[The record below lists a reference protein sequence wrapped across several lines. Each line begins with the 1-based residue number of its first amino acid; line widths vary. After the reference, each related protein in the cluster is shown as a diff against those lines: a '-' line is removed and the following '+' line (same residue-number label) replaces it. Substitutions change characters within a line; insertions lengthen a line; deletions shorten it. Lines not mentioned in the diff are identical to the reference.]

1 MKTSIR
7 KLQVVVFLLAI
18 LSLLII
24 IGDSIIINVYT
35 AEMAF
40 DPNTISG
47 WETMIMIGTVLLGIF
62 FLASMYWMSQ
72 LEGDKGRFSPG
83 KIATMVF
90 GAVCVFLLL
99 GEKAVANQIGE
110 YMLSQQDVEV
120 LMGRLQLMFILQ
132 LVYVLLIMVEMA
144 AQDKPERTYEEMAHS
159 RDVIAATSSIIPGLG
174 HIYKAHYTTGFG
186 ILALSP
192 FLIWMGLMLGWATF
206 GLGLFLPG
214 LYVFLIG
221 WHAYNLED
229 RRKHPAGVL

>member
-18 LSLLII
+18 VSLLVI

-35 AEMAF
+35 AEIAI

-47 WETMIMIGTVLLGIF
+47 WETIVMIGAVLLGIF

-83 KIATMVF
+83 KIATIVF
-90 GAVCVFLLL
+90 GGLCFFMLVA
-99 GEKAVANQIGE
+99 EKAVANQIGE
-110 YMLSQQDVEV
+110 YMLSQQDIEI

-132 LVYVLLIMVEMA
+132 LIYVLLIMVEMA

-159 RDVIAATSSIIPGLG
+159 RDVISAVSSIIPGLG